1 MAGHHVHS
9 TDELFNLIYSE
20 DYTNARLASFSSY
33 LQQSGR
39 NGDAVAQKIMQK
51 AADELVLLAATTLK
65 NAGYANNEHT
75 LFLNGGILKN
85 NPGLVELITAQLHK
99 THPNI
104 TLKLCEEKPIEAIFN
119 RGLRELNG
127 AQSVK

>member
-1 MAGHHVHS
+1 M
-9 TDELFNLIYSE
+9 E
-20 DYTNARLASFSSY
+20 DT
-33 LQQSGR
+33 
-39 NGDAVAQKIMQK
+39 VAQKIMQK
-51 AADELVLLAATTLK
+51 AADELVLLATTTLK
-65 NAGYANNEHT
+65 NAGYSNIAHT

-85 NPGLVELITAQLHK
+85 NPLLVELITTQLQK

-127 AQSVK
+127 AQPVK